1 VSTFCWFVFVV
12 CVYLLLFMN
21 ISYCEI
27 AVKVEKIEG
36 SNTILLKK
44 KIAIEKF
51 LSNFR
56 TAMAVSG
63 EVKVQIC
70 FLVICACCLFP
81 LIFLR
86 ARYFSST

>member
-1 VSTFCWFVFVV
+1 VRVHFVGLCLCL

-56 TAMAVSG
+56 TAMAMSG
-63 EVKVQIC
+63 EVKVHTVFLAIC
-70 FLVICACCLFP
+70 VHPSICLLLFSI
-81 LIFLR
+81 L
-86 ARYFSST
+86 